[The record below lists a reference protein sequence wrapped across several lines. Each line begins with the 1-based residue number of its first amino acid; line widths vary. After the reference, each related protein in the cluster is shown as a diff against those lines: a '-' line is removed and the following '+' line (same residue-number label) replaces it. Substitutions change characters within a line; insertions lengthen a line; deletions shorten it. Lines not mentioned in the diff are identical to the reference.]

1 VTNGMSARGARRKML
16 DDAHA
21 SLASMEDALSIL
33 RVANGERE
41 LVDEIQKVVDEI
53 RASLRAL

>member
-1 VTNGMSARGARRKML
+1 ML

>member
-1 VTNGMSARGARRKML
+1 
-16 DDAHA
+16 
-21 SLASMEDALSIL
+21 MEDALSSL